1 MKIRQKITLWISA
14 TTLIAAVSFSSFV
27 FLEMIEQ
34 PYYLI
39 DSELKHM
46 AEVMYGQ
53 YRNNLDQPLTFDE
66 KSLPNPPDRY
76 WIKLIDG
83 SGAILYA
90 SSITRFT
97 DIPLSQSKR
106 SYNVE
111 KVIPRELIQ
120 LDQDD
125 HDEVAFRVR
134 IARANINNADYT
146 MVIAKPIEQL
156 EEEMIE
162 LLHELGAILI
172 TCFILGV
179 LFSYTLAGRILQ
191 PIVTI
196 NRLVREINEK
206 SLDKRIPP
214 GKSKDELYTLSVSL
228 NQMFDRL
235 QNSFNKQKD
244 YIASASHE
252 LKSPIAL
259 LLLSQEEMLQSPHL
273 PDHVREDLVSQHNSL
288 QRMNRLIRNLL
299 DLSRLEHQTALNLEQ
314 VNLKELAEQVLEDY
328 REVLAASL
336 ISLESDFEA
345 ELYVQGDQE
354 KLRRLLINL
363 IDNAIRY
370 NHKTA
375 GRLRLEGRKESHA
388 VCLMV
393 SNTGP
398 HVAQED
404 ISRIFEQFYRVEKS
418 RSTQFGGSGLGL
430 AIAKRIVE
438 LHGGEICFTSREDGW
453 NTITVKLPGQE
464 AFER

>member
-1 MKIRQKITLWISA
+1 MKIRQKITLWISI

-46 AEVMYGQ
+46 AAALLGQ
-53 YRNNLDQPLTFDE
+53 FQHNAGQALTVDE
-66 KSLPNPPDRY
+66 KSLPYPTAKY
-76 WIKLIDG
+76 WIKLMD
-83 SGAILYA
+83 SKGATLFA
-90 SSITRFT
+90 SAMTGYT
-97 DIPLSQSKR
+97 DIPLLPLKKT
-106 SYNVE
+106 YNVE
-111 KVIPRELIQ
+111 KVIPREKIQ
-120 LDQDD
+120 LGQGDSDQ
-125 HDEVAFRVR
+125 VAFRVR
-134 IARANINNADYT
+134 VVSATLNNAGYT
-146 MVIAKPIEQL
+146 MVIAKPIEEL
-156 EEEMIE
+156 EEEMRE

-179 LFSYTLAGRILQ
+179 LFSYNLAGRILQ

-206 SLDKRIPP
+206 SLDKRIPL

-235 QNSFNKQKD
+235 QNSFTRQKD
-244 YIASASHE
+244 FIASASHE
-252 LKSPIAL
+252 LKNPIAL
-259 LLLSQEEMLQSPHL
+259 LLLSQEELLQTPDL
-273 PDHVREDLVSQHNSL
+273 PDHVRDDLASQHNSL

-299 DLSRLEHQTALNLEQ
+299 DLSGLEQQTALAREQ
-314 VNLKELAEQVLEDY
+314 VDLAELAEQVLEDY

-336 ISLESDFEA
+336 IALETDFEA

-370 NHKTA
+370 NRKTA
-375 GRLRLEGRKESHA
+375 GRLRIAGEKKMHA
-388 VCLMV
+388 VHLSV

-398 HVAQED
+398 YVVQED

-453 NTITVKLPGQE
+453 NTITVRLPGKE
-464 AFER
+464 SV

>member
-1 MKIRQKITLWISA
+1 MKIRQKITLWIAA

-34 PYYLI
+34 PYHFI

-46 AEVMYGQ
+46 AAALLGQ
-53 YRNNLDQPLTFDE
+53 FQHDAGQALTVDE
-66 KSLPNPPDRY
+66 KSLPYPTAKY
-76 WIKLIDG
+76 WIRLMDSKGVTLF
-83 SGAILYA
+83 A
-90 SSITRFT
+90 SAMTAYT
-97 DIPLSQSKR
+97 DIPLLPSKKT
-106 SYNVE
+106 YNVE
-111 KVIPRELIQ
+111 NVIPREKIQ
-120 LDQDD
+120 LGQGDSDQ
-125 HDEVAFRVR
+125 VAFRVR
-134 IARANINNADYT
+134 VVSATLNNAGYT
-146 MVIAKPIEQL
+146 MVIAKPIEEL
-156 EEEMIE
+156 EEEMRE
-162 LLHELGAILI
+162 LLHELGAILV

-179 LFSYTLAGRILQ
+179 LFSFTLAGRILQ

-206 SLDKRIPP
+206 SLDKRIPL

-235 QNSFNKQKD
+235 QNSFTRQKD
-244 YIASASHE
+244 FIASASHE

-259 LLLSQEEMLQSPHL
+259 LLLSQEELLQTPGL
-273 PDHVREDLVSQHNSL
+273 PDHVRDDLASQHNSL

-299 DLSRLEHQTALNLEQ
+299 DLSRLEQQTVLVRERVDLT
-314 VNLKELAEQVLEDY
+314 ELAGEVLEDY
-328 REVLAASL
+328 REVLAAASL
-336 ISLESDFEA
+336 IALETDFEA

-363 IDNAIRY
+363 IDNAVRY
-370 NHKTA
+370 NRKTA
-375 GRLRLEGRKESHA
+375 GRLRIEGRKEMHA
-388 VCLMV
+388 VHLSV

-398 HVAQED
+398 YVEQKD

-438 LHGGEICFTSREDGW
+438 LHGGGIRFTSGEDGW
-453 NTITVKLPGQE
+453 NTVCVKLPGE
-464 AFER
+464 ESV

>member
-14 TTLIAAVSFSSFV
+14 ATLIAAVSFSSFV

-46 AEVMYGQ
+46 AAALLGQ
-53 YRNNLDQPLTFDE
+53 FRPNSGQPLTVDE
-66 KSLPNPPDRY
+66 KFLPNPTAKY
-76 WIKLIDG
+76 WIRLLDP
-83 SGAILYA
+83 SGATLFA
-90 SSITRFT
+90 SAMTRYT
-97 DIPLSQSKR
+97 DIPLLPAKKA
-106 SYNVE
+106 YNVE
-111 KVIPRELIQ
+111 NVIPREQIQ
-120 LDQDD
+120 LGQDA

-134 IARANINNADYT
+134 VVKTAVNGTGYTLLIAR
-146 MVIAKPIEQL
+146 PIEEL
-156 EEEMIE
+156 EEEMVD

-206 SLDKRIPP
+206 SLDMRIPL

-235 QNSFNKQKD
+235 QNSFARQKD
-244 YIASASHE
+244 FIASASHE

-259 LLLSQEEMLQSPHL
+259 LLLSQEEMLQSPDL
-273 PDHVREDLVSQHNSL
+273 PDHVRDDLASQHNSL
-288 QRMNRLIRNLL
+288 QRMTRLIRNLL
-299 DLSRLEHQTALNLEQ
+299 DLSRLEQQTALAREQ
-314 VNLKELAEQVLEDY
+314 VNLAELAELVLEDY

-336 ISLESDFEA
+336 ISLETDFEA

-363 IDNAIRY
+363 VDNAIRY
-370 NHKTA
+370 NQETG
-375 GRLRLEGRKESHA
+375 GRLRLEGQKDLHA
-388 VCLMV
+388 VRLMV

-398 HVAQED
+398 HVVQED

-430 AIAKRIVE
+430 AIAKRIAE

-464 AFER
+464 AFQR

>member
-1 MKIRQKITLWISA
+1 MKIRQKITLWIAA

-46 AEVMYGQ
+46 AEALLGQ
-53 YRNNLDQPLTFDE
+53 FQHNPGEPLTVDE
-66 KSLPNPPDRY
+66 KSLPYPTDKY
-76 WIKLIDG
+76 WIRLMDSK
-83 SGAILYA
+83 SAILFA
-90 SSITRFT
+90 SALTRYT
-97 DIPLSQSKR
+97 DIPLLPSKKT
-106 SYNVE
+106 YNVE
-111 KVIPRELIQ
+111 RLIPREQIQ

-125 HDEVAFRVR
+125 HDQVAFRVR
-134 IARANINNADYT
+134 VVTATVNNAAYT
-146 MVIAKPIEQL
+146 MVIAKPIEEL
-156 EEEMIE
+156 EEEMLQ

-172 TCFILGV
+172 TCFILGL
-179 LFSYTLAGRILQ
+179 LFSYNLAGRILQ
-191 PIVTI
+191 PIVSI

-206 SLDKRIPP
+206 SLDKRIPL

-235 QNSFNKQKD
+235 QNSFARQKD
-244 YIASASHE
+244 FIASASHE

-259 LLLSQEEMLQSPHL
+259 LLLSQEEMLQSPDL
-273 PDHVREDLVSQHNSL
+273 PDNVRDDLESQHNSL
-288 QRMNRLIRNLL
+288 QRMTRLIRNLL
-299 DLSRLEHQTALNLEQ
+299 DLSGLEQQTALDREQ
-314 VNLKELAEQVLEDY
+314 VNLTELTEQVLEDY

-336 ISLESDFEA
+336 ISLETNLDA

-370 NHKTA
+370 NRKTD
-375 GRLRLEGRKESHA
+375 GRLRIEGQKELHA
-388 VCLMV
+388 VHLSV

-398 HVAQED
+398 YVVQED

-430 AIAKRIVE
+430 AIAKRIIE
-438 LHGGEICFTSREDGW
+438 LHGGEICFSSREDGW
-453 NTITVKLPGQE
+453 NTITVKLPGE
-464 AFER
+464 ESV

>member
-46 AEVMYGQ
+46 AEALFGQ
-53 YRNNLDQPLTFDE
+53 FRSNSGQPLTIDE
-66 KSLPNPPDRY
+66 KFLPNPTAKY
-76 WIKLIDG
+76 WIRLLDPN
-83 SGAILYA
+83 GATLFA
-90 SSITRFT
+90 SAMTRYT
-97 DIPLSQSKR
+97 DIPLLPAKKA
-106 SYNVE
+106 YNVE
-111 KVIPRELIQ
+111 NVIPREQIQ
-120 LDQDD
+120 LGQDA

-134 IARANINNADYT
+134 VVRAAINGAGCTLLIAR
-146 MVIAKPIEQL
+146 PIEEL
-156 EEEMIE
+156 EEEMAD

-206 SLDKRIPP
+206 SLDTRIPL

-235 QNSFNKQKD
+235 QNSFARQKD
-244 YIASASHE
+244 FIASASHE

-259 LLLSQEEMLQSPHL
+259 LLLSQEEMLQSPDL
-273 PDHVREDLVSQHNSL
+273 PDHVRNDLASQHNSL
-288 QRMNRLIRNLL
+288 QRMTRLIRNLL
-299 DLSRLEHQTALNLEQ
+299 DLSRLEQQTALAREQ
-314 VNLKELAEQVLEDY
+314 VNLAELAEQVLEDY
-328 REVLAASL
+328 REVVAASL
-336 ISLESDFEA
+336 ILLETDFEA

-363 IDNAIRY
+363 VDNAIRY
-370 NHKTA
+370 NKKSG
-375 GRLRLEGRKESHA
+375 GRLRMEGHKDLQA
-388 VCLMV
+388 VRLLV

-398 HVAQED
+398 HVVQED

-430 AIAKRIVE
+430 AIAKRIAE
-438 LHGGEICFTSREDGW
+438 LHGGEICFTSSEDGW

-464 AFER
+464 SV

>member
-1 MKIRQKITLWISA
+1 MKIRQKITLWISL

-27 FLEMIEQ
+27 FLEMLEQ

-39 DSELKHM
+39 DTELKHM
-46 AEVMYGQ
+46 AEAMYGQ

-66 KSLPNPPDRY
+66 KSLPNPPDHY
-76 WIKLIDG
+76 WIRLSDS

-90 SSITRFT
+90 SSLTRFT
-97 DIPLSQSKR
+97 EIPLSQSKR

-146 MVIAKPIEQL
+146 LMIAKPIEEL

-162 LLHELGAILI
+162 LFHELGAILS
-172 TCFILGV
+172 TCFIIGV
-179 LFSYTLAGRILQ
+179 LFSYNLAGRILQ

-196 NRLVREINEK
+196 NQLVREISEK
-206 SLDKRIPP
+206 SLDKRIPL

-235 QNSFNKQKD
+235 QNSFIRQKD
-244 YIASASHE
+244 YLASASHE

-259 LLLSQEEMLQSPHL
+259 LLLSQEEMLRSPDL
-273 PDHVREDLVSQHNSL
+273 PDNLREDLASQHNSL

-314 VNLKELAEQVLEDY
+314 VNLAELTDEVLEDY
-328 REVLAASL
+328 REVLSASL
-336 ISLESDFEA
+336 ISLESYFDR

-354 KLRRLLINL
+354 RLRRMLINL

-370 NHKTA
+370 NRKT
-375 GRLRLEGRKESHA
+375 GGQLRIEGQRELNA
-388 VCLMV
+388 VKLMV
-393 SNTGP
+393 ANTGP

-404 ISRIFEQFYRVEKS
+404 IARIFEQFYRVEKS

-438 LHGGEICFTSREDGW
+438 LHRGEICFTSREDGW
-453 NTITVKLPGQE
+453 NTITVNLPVEESEG
-464 AFER
+464 